1 MSYPFPGMNPWL
13 ERPGLWSS
21 IHARLIVAL
30 ADDLNQ
36 RLPPHYQAEIEE
48 IVYVA
53 TIHSSDILG
62 RPDIAVRTLS
72 ESPATYAL
80 APAALPVVVE
90 VPHREEITHRWLEV
104 RAVPSGEVV
113 AVVELLSPV
122 NKRPGE
128 GRAKFE
134 DKRNNVLAS
143 PSHLVEIDLL
153 RDGPPMPV
161 RWRDE
166 QIPGHYR
173 ILVSRAPERPRA
185 ELYPFNLRDPI
196 PGFLFPLRAGDVEP
210 IIDLNRLLRELYVRA
225 RYAQLLDYAR
235 DPDPPLSADDLA
247 WAREQTA
254 VSKNAP

>member
-1 MSYPFPGMNPWL
+1 MNPWL
-13 ERPGLWSS
+13 ERPSLWSS

-36 RLPPHYQAEIEE
+36 RLPPQYQAEIEE
-48 IVYVA
+48 TVYVA
-53 TIHSSDILG
+53 TLHSSDILG
-62 RPDIAVRTLS
+62 RPDVAVRTLA

-104 RAVPSGEVV
+104 RAVSSGEVV

-128 GRAKFE
+128 GRAKYE

-143 PSHLVEIDLL
+143 SSHLVEIDLL

-166 QIPGHYR
+166 QLPSHYR

-196 PGFLFPLRAGDVEP
+196 PGFLFPLRAGDDEP
-210 IIDLNRLLRELYVRA
+210 VIDLGLLLREM
-225 RYAQLLDYAR
+225 YAR
-235 DPDPPLSADDLA
+235 AKYDLSIDYGREPEPPLSADDLA
-247 WAREQTA
+247 WAREQVTA
-254 VSKNAP
+254 TSKNAP